1 MSRLIERALLALA
14 WGAAGGA
21 LWLAGCASKPAVDA
35 AKKEAAVAVQ
45 PPASSPKPAEPVAV
59 QVYAAGSL
67 REALTRIARDHEAR
81 TGQRV
86 QLTFGPSG
94 LLRERIARQGASGAA
109 AADAGPRAQ
118 VFASANM
125 AHPRQL
131 AEDGGWQAPVVF
143 TRNQL
148 CLLTSDKLHV
158 VPATVLGTLLR
169 PEVRLGTSTPGADPA
184 GDYAWAFFRL
194 AEAQQPGAYAQLD
207 AKALKLS
214 GGPASPQP
222 PAGRS
227 AYAWLMDE
235 GRADAYLTYC
245 TNAVAARRE
254 VPRLQVVQLPPGL
267 AVGADY
273 GLTVRADAPAA
284 AQQFAKAV
292 LEAPAQQV
300 LRDLGFGTP

>member
-1 MSRLIERALLALA
+1 M
-14 WGAAGGA
+14 
-21 LWLAGCASKPAVDA
+21 
-35 AKKEAAVAVQ
+35 
-45 PPASSPKPAEPVAV
+45 
-59 QVYAAGSL
+59 
-67 REALTRIARDHEAR
+67 
-81 TGQRV
+81 
-86 QLTFGPSG
+86 
-94 LLRERIARQGASGAA
+94 
-109 AADAGPRAQ
+109 
-118 VFASANM
+118 
-125 AHPRQL
+125 
-131 AEDGGWQAPVVF
+131 VF

-284 AQQFAKAV
+284 AAAVRQGRAGGAGPAGAAWIWVSARPERRRVRPRADLAMLALRRGARAAAKAIMNILLV
-292 LEAPAQQV
+292 EDDAALAEATATAM
-300 LRDLGFGTP
+300 RRAAGAWT